1 MQAKIVDKVMK
12 LPKKEK
18 VNLYYALQDDLDF
31 DDDYLA
37 EDDLTPQ
44 QWAELDKRIN
54 DIETG
59 KVKPIPW
66 EKVKKHLDAKIKTL
80 RSKPG
85 TKGAK

>member
-12 LPKKEK
+12 LPKNEK
-18 VNLYYALQDDLDF
+18 VSLYYALQDNLDF

-44 QWAELDKRIN
+44 QWAELDKRIK

-59 KVKPIPW
+59 KAKLIPW
-66 EKVKKHLDAKIKTL
+66 EKVKKQLDAKIKAL
-80 RSKPG
+80 RSKSG
-85 TKGAK
+85 SKSAK

>member
-1 MQAKIVDKVMK
+1 MQTKIVDKVMK

-37 EDDLTPQ
+37 ENDLTPQ
-44 QWAELDKRIN
+44 QWAELDKRIK
-54 DIETG
+54 DLESG
-59 KVKPIPW
+59 KVKAISW
-66 EKVKKHLDAKIKTL
+66 EKFKKQMDASIKTL

-85 TKGAK
+85 NKGTK

>member
-18 VNLYYALQDDLDF
+18 VSLYYALQDNLDF

-44 QWAELDKRIN
+44 QWTELDKRIN

-59 KVKPIPW
+59 KVKLIPW
-66 EKVKKHLDAKIKTL
+66 EKVKKQLDAKIKAL
-80 RSKPG
+80 RNKSR
-85 TKGAK
+85 TRSAK